1 MHEQHTTFEPD
12 SNFNNGTL
20 AHLVIGNVGRV
31 LDGRRTPGF
40 IESYDADSAM
50 FIWRITEFEDT
61 GKCWEIPAEQIN
73 CYQFHKGSPLLSN
86 EEVSRI
92 SKRCQEFN
100 KTLSIPKS
108 AISYE
113 ETENKIKQQE
123 KDACEWIAQH
133 SQFFLDGSEFHFES
147 TEGSELLYTDLENYL
162 QSYGLYELEKET
174 AEQYLLNPYSGEW
187 IKDLKITMA
196 EMGLIA
202 YSGTYPRKKETS
214 AGFATKD
221 KQVAYIIARTAFLR
235 SIFKLKGIT
244 EVPLFRGMSS
254 EIDSFETP
262 QTLVSTTFSAATA
275 MEFSNLKQ
283 SSNARS
289 AYCVKFTCPVD
300 QLFMTF
306 FETRQFNERYK
317 EQEAIIFYD
326 NQIKF

>member
-1 MHEQHTTFEPD
+1 M
-12 SNFNNGTL
+12 
-20 AHLVIGNVGRV
+20 
-31 LDGRRTPGF
+31 
-40 IESYDADSAM
+40 
-50 FIWRITEFEDT
+50 
-61 GKCWEIPAEQIN
+61 
-73 CYQFHKGSPLLSN
+73 
-86 EEVSRI
+86 
-92 SKRCQEFN
+92 
-100 KTLSIPKS
+100 
-108 AISYE
+108 
-113 ETENKIKQQE
+113 
-123 KDACEWIAQH
+123 
-133 SQFFLDGSEFHFES
+133 
-147 TEGSELLYTDLENYL
+147 

-187 IKDLKITMA
+187 IKGLKITMA
-196 EMGLIA
+196 EMGLIS

-214 AGFATKD
+214 AKLATKE

-254 EIDSFETP
+254 EIDFFETP